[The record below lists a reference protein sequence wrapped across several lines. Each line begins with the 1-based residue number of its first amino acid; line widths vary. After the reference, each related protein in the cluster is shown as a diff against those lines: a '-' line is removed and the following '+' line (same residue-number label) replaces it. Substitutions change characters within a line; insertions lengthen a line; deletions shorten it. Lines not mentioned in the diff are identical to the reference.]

1 MHSLLSSYFVVKN
14 NIIFQF
20 ILTAFI
26 CFFADGFLFA
36 KSPNQLAIRTQI
48 LQIEENIENANLA
61 IAEKQLFK
69 LQKSALTL
77 KEKYECTKLLEKI
90 YLTQQDYFKYSSCN
104 SELVKIAKQL
114 HPIYLSEAYAYKA
127 YYWHFM
133 MWGDSALV
141 YSNRSHDLMMKNR
154 QFLDK
159 IEPAFVY
166 EVYATTYLYRR
177 TNLKTNCYQIEGLWD
192 YKPIQFQYF
201 DSTIYY
207 QQKYPLKFSSDKAM
221 IYRSYANR
229 WLDVIGYA
237 ENFLVPDE
245 KKNKPIQL
253 LAFRRANELYDH
265 GLSCLKDRHVNDVF
279 QIISLKCL
287 NYMSIRKFKEGER
300 LCKLTKQ
307 KFDIE
312 QLVSNSNLAYNPLMN
327 FMTYKIRS
335 EILLPYDRKEVDSD
349 LRLLS
354 HLKINFWQSFSYNTD
369 LPYDQYRTS
378 PYVNLF
384 SLYRFKSLNETNSEE
399 FLGKAVSNL
408 LTMKSYF
415 HYLKKNKRFES
426 QSLPYFDVSVIQK
439 RLGKDE
445 CFLLA
450 QNSFDYLR
458 NKKILITKKKL
469 YIINSLWVCNLTK
482 TDANSLTFA
491 EFKKLSFI
499 DYQENFKDVLKIM
512 PKVKKVYISYD
523 EPIPYEILIKDS
535 SGTSFANLQYLGGQI
550 NFVRIYDPVTYF
562 SDTLKF
568 KMRQIDARYLVQK
581 QKNKLLF
588 TNDFFTNFNTSVPYN
603 NAKYGGNLKQLML
616 QKGILHF
623 YGHGEL
629 VFNQEAETKG
639 FQFSYF
645 SKGKL
650 RTESQLTGRFNVN
663 RDLVILNNC
672 FSGYAG
678 ILTNEFNRTIPLR
691 IMSNGAK
698 AVISSPSKVDDF
710 SSAAFFK
717 LFYQNIEKGMLY
729 EDAFFEAKRRFFN
742 EHSELR
748 QPQYWNAFQLIQ
760 SFKLKNEASPS
771 QDSKWLIFIVFC
783 LLDMILFLAY
793 FSKQKRGLLRHS
805 AE

>member
-1 MHSLLSSYFVVKN
+1 VSHQKN
-14 NIIFQF
+14 INHF
-20 ILTAFI
+20 ILTALI
-26 CFFADGFLFA
+26 CLFTNGLLFA
-36 KSPNQLAIRTQI
+36 KNLTQPNIPAQVV
-48 LQIEENIENANLA
+48 QIEANIENGELA
-61 IAEKQLFK
+61 IAEQQLFK
-69 LQKSALTL
+69 LQKSTLTL
-77 KEKYECTKLLEKI
+77 KQKYECTKLLEKI
-90 YLTQQDYFKYSSCN
+90 YLTQQNYFKYSTCN
-104 SELVKIAKQL
+104 TELVNIAKQL

-127 YYWHFM
+127 YYWHYM
-133 MWGDSALV
+133 MWADSALI
-141 YSNRSHDLMMKNR
+141 YSNKSHDLMMKNR
-154 QFLDK
+154 QFLAK
-159 IEPAFVY
+159 IEPSFVY

-177 TNLKTNCYQIEGLWD
+177 TNLKTNFYQIKGLND
-192 YKPIQFQYF
+192 CYPILFQYF

-207 QQKYPLKFSSDKAM
+207 QEKYPLKFSSDKAM

-229 WLDVIGYA
+229 WLDVIGYG
-237 ENFLVPDE
+237 ENFLEPDG
-245 KKNKPIQL
+245 KKIKPIQL

-265 GLSCLKDRHVNDVF
+265 GLSCLKDHHINDVF

-439 RLGKDE
+439 RLGNAE

-450 QNSFDYLR
+450 QNSFDYLK
-458 NKKILITKKKL
+458 NKKILITKNKC
-469 YIINSLWVCNLTK
+469 YIINSLFGCNLTNVDID
-482 TDANSLTFA
+482 TLSIS
-491 EFKKLSFI
+491 EFKKFSYL
-499 DYQENFKDVLKIM
+499 DYQENFKDVLKILPNIRKM
-512 PKVKKVYISYD
+512 FISYD

-535 SGTSFANLQYLGGQI
+535 SANNYSELKYLGQDI
-550 NFVRIYDPVTYF
+550 NFVRVYDPVTYF
-562 SDTLKF
+562 SDTSNF
-568 KMRQIDARYLVQK
+568 KLRQIDARYLAQK
-581 QKNKLLF
+581 QTNKLLF
-588 TNDFFTNFNTSVPYN
+588 MADFFTNFQSSVAFN
-603 NAKYGGNLKQLML
+603 NSEYKGDLKKIML

-623 YGHGEL
+623 YGHGDL
-629 VFNQEAETKG
+629 AINAEASTMG
-639 FQFSYF
+639 FEFTYTSN
-645 SKGKL
+645 GKL
-650 RTESQLTGRFNVN
+650 KTERQLTGKFNVN

-672 FSGYAG
+672 FSGYAN

-691 IMSNGAK
+691 ILNNGAK

-710 SSAAFFK
+710 SSAAFFT

-729 EDAFFEAKRRFFN
+729 EDAFFEAKRTFFK
-742 EHSELR
+742 EHPELR

-760 SFKLKNEASPS
+760 SYKLKNEVAPS
-771 QDSKWLIFIVFC
+771 QDSKWLLFSVFC
-783 LLDMILFLAY
+783 LLDMLLFLAY
-793 FSKQKRGLLRHS
+793 FSKQERAMIRH
-805 AE
+805 